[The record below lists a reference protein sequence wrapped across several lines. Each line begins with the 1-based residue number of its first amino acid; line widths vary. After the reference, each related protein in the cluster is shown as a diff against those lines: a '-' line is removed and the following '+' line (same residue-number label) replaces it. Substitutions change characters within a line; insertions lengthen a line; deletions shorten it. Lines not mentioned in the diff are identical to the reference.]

1 MSKMTRLRE
10 YAATHGIGYTIRR
23 IGEKAGQVVLGTW
36 DREWKREQ
44 PDEEE
49 LERQRRHP
57 PQAGLISIVIP
68 VYNTKER
75 FLRELTESL
84 KAQTYERWEAILYDG
99 KSDRAE
105 TTRDCRKGCNGCGI
119 QRFKGLC
126 AYADPKRAGA
136 PSPSLVPYEPEGG
149 NA

>member
-49 LERQRRHP
+49 LEVAIASFKAVLEKEIEHDHP
-57 PQAGLISIVIP
+57 
-68 VYNTKER
+68 
-75 FLRELTESL
+75 
-84 KAQTYERWEAILYDG
+84 G
-99 KSDRAE
+99 K
-105 TTRDCRKGCNGCGI
+105 T
-119 QRFKGLC
+119 
-126 AYADPKRAGA
+126 
-136 PSPSLVPYEPEGG
+136 V
-149 NA
+149 